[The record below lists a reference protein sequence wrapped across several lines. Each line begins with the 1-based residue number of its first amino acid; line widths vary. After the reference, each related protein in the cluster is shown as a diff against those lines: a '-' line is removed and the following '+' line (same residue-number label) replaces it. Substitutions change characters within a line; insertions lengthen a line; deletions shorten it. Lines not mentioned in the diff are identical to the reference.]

1 MLYWILTL
9 AVVSASQAEV
19 DGVKAGIVGREC
31 AAKISIETIGR
42 FEVQIALEPAG
53 EREAVRIHVELPGTG
68 PGTWPAEGVYVVD
81 ESGQGIPIRRN
92 GIEWHR
98 FEMTVPPIRRAYTV
112 RAENETRARQT
123 SNAVRTTTDPIS
135 GITASLCPWYGAKKA
150 ALCMRFDDSDPTH
163 LSKAMPILREYGY
176 RATFMINPGSPGFRE
191 HQEEWEARAKSGVHE
206 FANHTMNHRGA
217 ASEDEIRREVGEVSE
232 YVWRLFPGRS
242 KLVALNRGGGTHW
255 TTTRPFSDYLEEY
268 HLFPVSGSLGMDDV
282 YGNRASALE
291 AHVARHIGR
300 GGWCRVHFHSIG
312 EGRASSEE
320 NFRAALDVVKKYEE
334 QLWITGLADAYKYQ
348 EERRTAKLALTSR
361 SSDPVFLQLSCGT
374 DSELYDQML
383 TVQLDVSRELCPAT
397 VSLTKEGEEAV
408 LATGRVDGPER
419 GFLRFDVRPEEGRY
433 LMSVERRS
441 GDGE

>member
-1 MLYWILTL
+1 M
-9 AVVSASQAEV
+9 
-19 DGVKAGIVGREC
+19 
-31 AAKISIETIGR
+31 
-42 FEVQIALEPAG
+42 
-53 EREAVRIHVELPGTG
+53 
-68 PGTWPAEGVYVVD
+68 
-81 ESGQGIPIRRN
+81 
-92 GIEWHR
+92 
-98 FEMTVPPIRRAYTV
+98 
-112 RAENETRARQT
+112 
-123 SNAVRTTTDPIS
+123 
-135 GITASLCPWYGAKKA
+135 
-150 ALCMRFDDSDPTH
+150 
-163 LSKAMPILREYGY
+163 
-176 RATFMINPGSPGFRE
+176 
-191 HQEEWEARAKSGVHE
+191 
-206 FANHTMNHRGA
+206 
-217 ASEDEIRREVGEVSE
+217 
-232 YVWRLFPGRS
+232 
-242 KLVALNRGGGTHW
+242 
-255 TTTRPFSDYLEEY
+255 
-268 HLFPVSGSLGMDDV
+268 
-282 YGNRASALE
+282 
-291 AHVARHIGR
+291 
-300 GGWCRVHFHSIG
+300 HFHSIG